1 VTHIHTSV
9 TKIYIGGMEITI
21 HSAHPLYVNL
31 NTLLLELIEH
41 SLQTFPSLR
50 RTYHIHRKENNT
62 ADGEE
67 SGNGETQNT

>member
-1 VTHIHTSV
+1 V

-41 SLQTFPSLR
+41 SLQSFPPLGSR
-50 RTYHIHRKENNT
+50 IIQRTYQH
-62 ADGEE
+62 
-67 SGNGETQNT
+67 SQNT